1 MIALTIN
8 ASNLLK
14 GELTITKRSYSMETR
29 TFLVMFTACY
39 EKDIKTMYV
48 ETDAKANVT
57 TFLDEVDRNGDY
69 YALEIL
75 GWSLVEE

>member
-1 MIALTIN
+1 
-8 ASNLLK
+8 
-14 GELTITKRSYSMETR
+14 MEKR

-39 EKDIKTMYV
+39 EKDVKTMYV

-57 TFLDEVDRNGDY
+57 TFLNEVGECGHY
-69 YALEIL
+69 YAIQIL